1 MSFINK
7 IYTSTTAS
15 IHTNTWSQ
23 NFFFSKPKQSATK
36 SCCFLFLDS
45 INEAFIQVCVLVQH
59 FLTNFQRLT
68 SIFTLKSS
76 FPHWHPRILLHLAVG
91 VNISL
96 VFCHDKTMPYARTF
110 IKEKKSKNVYLGWN
124 FEISKSKIN

>member
-7 IYTSTTAS
+7 IYTSATAS

-36 SCCFLFLDS
+36 SCCFLVLDS

-59 FLTNFQRLT
+59 FLTNFQWLPG
-68 SIFTLKSS
+68 SFTLKSS
-76 FPHWHPRILLHLAVG
+76 FPYWHPRILLHLAVG

-96 VFCHDKTMPYARTF
+96 VFCHDNTMPYARNF
-110 IKEKKSKNVYLGWN
+110 INKKKKQECL
-124 FEISKSKIN
+124 FRLEF